1 MSTMM
6 KVITI
11 HHVDEGGGYTLPADQ
26 AEHFRD
32 DMETH
37 LKEFPNEHCDS
48 KDVDS
53 FLESLKELEVGQVI
67 KCSNIWKFTCQ
78 KMTEEE
84 YDTLPEWG

>member
-1 MSTMM
+1 M

-32 DMETH
+32 DMEAH
-37 LKEFPNEHCDS
+37 LKEFPDEQGYTME
-48 KDVDS
+48 DVDS

-67 KCSNIWKFTCQ
+67 ECSDIWKFTCQ
-78 KMTEEE
+78 EMSQEE
-84 YDTLPEWG
+84 YDALPKWDGW